1 MPRVP
6 SNLRAGIE
14 FVSLLIQQQD
24 SDVLQVE
31 VVARD
36 DQDLLQ
42 HLIEIK
48 GRQYRLAGV
57 VKNGDFLHVADG
69 FYSAL
74 PGVTEVSKV
83 TIELEGL
90 VAPNVC
96 AVWIR
101 VFVVQQPF

>member
-1 MPRVP
+1 
-6 SNLRAGIE
+6 
-14 FVSLLIQQQD
+14 
-24 SDVLQVE
+24 
-31 VVARD
+31 
-36 DQDLLQ
+36 LLQ
-42 HLIEIK
+42 HFIEIK

-57 VKNGDFLHVADG
+57 VKNSDFLHVADG